1 MNDVQSEGRY
11 LSLAVIGDGVSEIR
25 LDHRGDSVN
34 KLDESFTKELSAV
47 LDAIRSDTSLRGVLL
62 TSAKRAFL
70 AGGDLNVLSQL
81 CERPKEA
88 LVAFSVENGNVLRAL
103 EDLPVPVIAA
113 INGYALGGGLELAL
127 CADYRI
133 LASDGRVGLP
143 EVSFGSLPGGGGS
156 VRLPRLTN
164 CRVALDWIVGARPH
178 EPQKAL
184 RDGVVDALAEPASLR
199 QTALDWLHR
208 AMGAELDWR
217 ERRRRRR
224 SAFDLDDSAVEAA
237 RAKAQ
242 NGARFHPAALAVVD
256 LFVRCAPLTRD
267 AALIQ
272 EAETFAQLAKTPTAR
287 ALVGTYICSQRI
299 AKNSKSR
306 AAEGSR
312 VARAAVLGAGIMGG
326 GIAFT
331 SAINNIPVLLKDISP
346 QALGLGT
353 GEARKLLSKQVEA
366 GRMPQERAD
375 TVLRS
380 IVPLLEF
387 ENFDTVDIVVEAIVE
402 NLEIKRDVLANV
414 EALVKP
420 GTVLASNTSSLS
432 IAEIAGGLKRPE
444 DLVGLHFFNPVH
456 QMPLVEVIRG
466 PATREHAIATAV
478 GYASAIGKTPLVVKD
493 CPGFLVNRLLGAYMT
508 AFLDLIHDGAD
519 FLKIDRVM
527 EAWGWPMGPAYL
539 MDVAGIDT
547 LDRALTILGRAYPN
561 VMATSYPT
569 AIQLLAARKRYGQKS
584 GAGFYKYQ
592 IDAKGKPRRS
602 EDPQI
607 GELWNQMQPQGP
619 QSFDDEEIEERLML
633 AMVLESVRC
642 FEEKVAAGAAEIDVG
657 MRLGTGFPAHHGGP
671 LWYADSIGSAE
682 IMRRSDGYTSVG
694 GLYRLDP
701 NIGEFMRR
709 GGRFYAANATL

>member
-11 LSLAVIGDGVSEIR
+11 LSLDVLGDGVMEIR

-34 KLDESFTKELSAV
+34 KLDERFTKELRVV
-47 LDAIRSDTSLRGVLL
+47 LDRIRSDASLRGILL
-62 TSAKRAFL
+62 TSAKKAFL
-70 AGGDLNVLSQL
+70 AGADLNVLSRL
-81 CERPKEA
+81 CERPEEA
-88 LVAFSVENGNVLRAL
+88 LVAFSVENSNVLCAL
-103 EDLPVPVIAA
+103 DDLPVPVIAA

-143 EVSFGSLPGGGGS
+143 EVSFGILPGWGGT

-164 CRVALDWIVGARPH
+164 CRVALDWIMGARPH
-178 EPQKAL
+178 EPQMAL
-184 RDGVVDALAEPASLR
+184 RDGLVDALAEPANLR
-199 QTALDWLHR
+199 QTALDWLRR

-224 SAFDLDDSAVEAA
+224 SAFDLDHGAVEAA

-242 NGARFHPAALAVVD
+242 NGARFHPAALALVD
-256 LFVRCAPLTRD
+256 LLVRCAPLTRD
-267 AALIQ
+267 AALVH
-272 EAETFAQLAKTPTAR
+272 EAETFARLAKTPTAR
-287 ALVGTYICSQRI
+287 ALVGAYVHSQRI
-299 AKNSKSR
+299 TKNSRSE
-306 AAEGSR
+306 EGSR
-312 VARAAVLGAGIMGG
+312 VARVAVLGAGIMGG

-331 SAINNIPVLLKDISP
+331 SAINDIPVLLKDISP
-346 QALGLGT
+346 QALDLGT
-353 GEARKLLSKQVEA
+353 GEVRKLLSKQVDA

-375 TVLRS
+375 AVLRS

-387 ENFDTVDIVVEAIVE
+387 EHFDTADIVVEAIVE
-402 NLEIKRDVLANV
+402 NLEIKQDVLASV

-432 IAEIAGGLKRPE
+432 IAEIAAALERPE

-466 PATREHAIATAV
+466 SETREHAITTAV

-508 AFLDLIHDGAD
+508 AFLRLVHDGAD
-519 FLKIDRVM
+519 FLRIDRVM

-547 LDRALTILGRAYPN
+547 LDKALTILGRAYPN

-569 AIQLLAARKRYGQKS
+569 AIQLLAARKRHGQKS
-584 GAGFYKYQ
+584 GAGFYEYQ
-592 IDAKGKPRRS
+592 MDAKGKLRRS
-602 EDPQI
+602 QDPEVGGVLDQA
-607 GELWNQMQPQGP
+607 QPQGP
-619 QSFDDEEIEERLML
+619 KSFDDEEIEERLIL
-633 AMVLESVRC
+633 AMVLEAARC
-642 FEEKVAAGAAEIDVG
+642 FEEKVTGGAAEIDFG
-657 MRLGTGFPAHHGGP
+657 MRLGAGFPAHHGGP
-671 LWYADSIGSAE
+671 LWYADSIGSAQ
-682 IMRRSDGYTSVG
+682 IVRRSERYASLD
-694 GLYRLDP
+694 GLYRLDAG
-701 NIGEFMRR
+701 IGEFMRG
-709 GGRFYAANATL
+709 GGRFYATNTSV